1 MVQEVN
7 IEDLEK
13 VYVDLPNHWAVGGE
27 SMWAK
32 SLGDD
37 LYEIHN
43 TPFYA
48 YGINFLDVVK
58 VDATD
63 ETKKPI
69 VLEVV
74 KPSGYRTLR
83 VYFHENIDKDSQINL
98 LDSLKNLGVDCEKLD
113 GRYVA
118 LDVNPQGDYDA
129 VIKKLSEWQEQK
141 ILGYETCEKR
151 NPNDFNELLENQ
163 KISDK

>member
-1 MVQEVN
+1 MNQEVK

-58 VDATD
+58 VDSTD

-69 VLEVV
+69 VLEVM
-74 KPSGYRTLR
+74 KSSGYRTLR
-83 VYFHENIDKDSQINL
+83 VYFNENFDKEAQVNL
-98 LDSLKNLGVDCEKLD
+98 LESFKPFGVDCERLD

-118 LDVNPQGDYDA
+118 LDVNRQGDYEA
-129 VIKKLSEWQEQK
+129 VCRKLTEWEEQK
-141 ILGYETCEKR
+141 ILGYETCEAR
-151 NPNDFNELLENQ
+151 NPKGF
-163 KISDK
+163 SDKIESS

>member
-1 MVQEVN
+1 MSENMNQEIK

-13 VYVDLPNHWAVGGE
+13 VYIDLPNHWASSGE

-32 SLGDD
+32 PLGDD

-58 VDATD
+58 VDSTD
-63 ETKKPI
+63 ETQKPI

-83 VYFHENIDKDSQINL
+83 VYFNESIEKESRIDL
-98 LDSLKNLGVDCEKLD
+98 LKGLKNLGVDSERLD
-113 GRYVA
+113 NRYVA
-118 LDVNPQGDYDA
+118 LDVSPQGDYDS
-129 VIKKLSEWQEQK
+129 VIKKLSEWEEEK
-141 ILGYETCEKR
+141 VLSYETCENR
-151 NPNDFNELLENQ
+151 IPNSF
-163 KISDK
+163 SDKPQEN